1 MRSLCSLVLLSIVQI
16 SAQGADIDNG
26 KQLHV
31 ENCMRCHQS
40 EIYTSNDRKV
50 STFVQLRKKVEQ
62 CELINELAW
71 FEEEVDDVTAYLNAT
86 YYLFGIK

>member
-1 MRSLCSLVLLSIVQI
+1 
-16 SAQGADIDNG
+16 
-26 KQLHV
+26 
-31 ENCMRCHQS
+31 MRCHQP
-40 EIYTSNDRKV
+40 EIYTSNNRKV

-86 YYLFGIK
+86 YYLFGVK